1 MVLDGERQVT
11 AQYKHTKL
19 GVSVNIILKI
29 AIVWET
35 IQRTNY
41 EEINVYQLIQL
52 SFFHRLRLLILTGC
66 S

>member
-35 IQRTNY
+35 IERTN
-41 EEINVYQLIQL
+41 
-52 SFFHRLRLLILTGC
+52 
-66 S
+66 

>member
-29 AIVWET
+29 AIVCET
-35 IQRTNY
+35 IQRT
-41 EEINVYQLIQL
+41 
-52 SFFHRLRLLILTGC
+52 S
-66 S
+66 